1 MTYFLG
7 TYYSDEPFYSL
18 TDAKFKRLQQLQ
30 DIEQE
35 KYSELYEWSRFEG
48 KPLSEEVTIRF
59 LDRAIEREEK
69 QWGKGSYYYE
79 VAVTTKETKL
89 KKWREGEVIQVDIV
103 PGRYHEMYLFS
114 DGTISETHWED

>member
-1 MTYFLG
+1 MLSLRD
-7 TYYSDEPFYSL
+7 YSNY
-18 TDAKFKRLQQLQ
+18 K

>member
-18 TDAKFKRLQQLQ
+18 TNAKFKRLQQLQ

-35 KYSELYEWSRFEG
+35 KYSELYELTKFEG
-48 KPLSEEVTIRF
+48 KPLSEEVIIRF

-69 QWGKGSYYYE
+69 Q
-79 VAVTTKETKL
+79 
-89 KKWREGEVIQVDIV
+89 
-103 PGRYHEMYLFS
+103 
-114 DGTISETHWED
+114 